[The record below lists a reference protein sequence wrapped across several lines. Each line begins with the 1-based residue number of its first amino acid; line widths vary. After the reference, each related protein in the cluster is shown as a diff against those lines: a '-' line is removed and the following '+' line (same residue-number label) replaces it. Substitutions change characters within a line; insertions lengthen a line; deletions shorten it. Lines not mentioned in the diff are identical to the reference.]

1 MSSEEQ
7 TALASHAEALNK
19 PSRQRRTPKH
29 LDDYL
34 IDCSHRRGSSS
45 QPAVDASEDQRGAAA
60 AVSMTSQMQT
70 YLRKDGHPNTSPTD
84 SMSMSS
90 LRELLKSMSD
100 KEKDEVADMAALQ
113 RQLKHYEQRRRR
125 RKELMEHITSFLREE
140 GEEHQGVNLAMK
152 PTRSPP
158 EMSLC
163 SPLSSR
169 HSSPPQSPHS
179 DLHTNQNACATP
191 VGARKP
197 MVEDS
202 NPDFVPIQPASPFP
216 IYTPVSS
223 GSLHSLWP
231 AQQHATG
238 GGTVPLMRTELQDIS
253 GGGFQCSNRYRL
265 QYQPFSPS
273 TCPTFI
279 HQLHS
284 LYKGMAQLQS

>member
-7 TALASHAEALNK
+7 AALVSYAEALNR

-29 LDDYL
+29 LEDYL

-70 YLRKDGHPNTSPTD
+70 SSRQDGHPTTSPMD
-84 SMSMSS
+84 LMSMSS

-100 KEKDEVADMAALQ
+100 KERDEVADMAALQ

-125 RKELMEHITSFLREE
+125 RNELMEHITSFLREE
-140 GEEHQGVNLAMK
+140 GEEDQGVNLAMS
-152 PTRSPP
+152 PTQSPP

-169 HSSPPQSPHS
+169 HSTLPQSPDS
-179 DLHTNQNACATP
+179 ELHANQNACATP

-197 MVEDS
+197 LVEDS
-202 NPDFVPIQPASPFP
+202 NPDFVPI
-216 IYTPVSS
+216 
-223 GSLHSLWP
+223 
-231 AQQHATG
+231 
-238 GGTVPLMRTELQDIS
+238 
-253 GGGFQCSNRYRL
+253 
-265 QYQPFSPS
+265 
-273 TCPTFI
+273 
-279 HQLHS
+279 
-284 LYKGMAQLQS
+284 